1 MDEKRKV
8 YREEREKKRIEKFRE
23 ERPKIQQQFS
33 DLKRELKTVSD
44 DEWGAIPE
52 VGDARNR
59 QQRRAGLREK
69 YTPMSDAMLA
79 RNLGGESVSTLDPKS
94 GLASALPG
102 NMTGMLTPT
111 GDLDLRK
118 IGQARNTLMDLKLKQ
133 TSDSGMF
140 GCWRETGE
148 NFSRFEGFSPI
159 LKCVSR
165 SWRSIFQFLCSKLAI
180 FLLFFDIWARNIG
193 REIFQFLR

>member
-59 QQRRAGLREK
+59 KQRTAGLREK

-79 RNLGGESVSTLDPKS
+79 RHGSP
-94 GLASALPG
+94 
-102 NMTGMLTPT
+102 
-111 GDLDLRK
+111 
-118 IGQARNTLMDLKLKQ
+118 
-133 TSDSGMF
+133 
-140 GCWRETGE
+140 
-148 NFSRFEGFSPI
+148 SR
-159 LKCVSR
+159 
-165 SWRSIFQFLCSKLAI
+165 
-180 FLLFFDIWARNIG
+180 
-193 REIFQFLR
+193 